1 MAKIDDYNLQQPNT
15 TGTDVQANLKTVV
28 QPQAYN
34 YAQTGVSTKATQ
46 PTQPTQQTAST
57 TIKPTT
63 VDTGATQN
71 SVQNNQYVPA
81 QNDVVARIPSDFT
94 DNTVQGYINAYQRGV
109 NANDYQAQINALT
122 ALDQYRIDNGYA
134 PIYNNTILELNNKRN
149 IKIDKNI
156 NDLDSQI
163 AAAYNSGD
171 YELAQQLG
179 QQLLDYKK
187 MTNYDD
193 TRDRY
198 DPRDAANYIRN
209 NEYRSNYDS
218 IINGIVSELLTARFT
233 YNPAEDEALIKAQ
246 QYAANTVYESMNA
259 RGILNS
265 SMTAQIVT
273 ATIANL
279 QPTYEKM
286 AREEFYENL
295 NRLQTMASFVIDL
308 DDRQYKRW
316 VENTE
321 RNLQYYSILKDEV
334 DYYWDRVN
342 QMGYADNRASIVL
355 GIAPGTLSAS
365 TRQAIQATKQK
376 TQEEYDKLMTDI
388 ALAEAKAQLD
398 VDTYAQ
404 KQAIEAQ
411 YDVDTY
417 AQKQAIETGNYATKQ
432 AVAAQYKTTG
442 STKTSTSSKSSTS
455 TNTSNKTNE
464 YNRTLNATSVKKM
477 LDNMKRENK
486 NISEDDLVW
495 AAWKEAKD
503 DNAFVQGISGGDYFE
518 GTTLEKAREIV
529 RRMQDKEARADYYN
543 SIEEIEDY
551 IRDNKLGYTDADIRK
566 KIEIIG
572 DTAAKYSLN
581 DDDIGELLE
590 YFDIKL

>member
-57 TIKPTT
+57 TIKPTA

-198 DPRDAANYIRN
+198 DPRDVANYIKN

-246 QYAANTVYESMNA
+246 QYSANTVYESMNA
-259 RGILNS
+259 RGLLNS

-273 ATIANL
+273 KTIASL

-295 NRLQTMASFVIDL
+295 NRLQTMANYVIEL

-316 VENTE
+316 LENTQ
-321 RNLQYYSILKDEV
+321 RNLSYYDALKDEV
-334 DYYWDRVN
+334 TYMWDRVN
-342 QMGYADNRASIVL
+342 QLGYVDNAASVIL
-355 GIAPGTLSAS
+355 GVAPGTLSPN
-365 TRQAIQATKQK
+365 TRQAIQEQKQK
-376 TQEEYDKLMTDI
+376 KQEEYDKLMTDI
-388 ALAEAKAQLD
+388 ALAQAKAELD
-398 VDTYAQ
+398 LDTYNQ
-404 KQAIEAQ
+404 KQAIASQ
-411 YDVDTY
+411 YDVNTY
-417 AQKQAIETGNYATKQ
+417 AQKQAIETSNYATKQ
-432 AVAAQYKTTG
+432 AIAAQYKGNTADKEYTG
-442 STKTSTSSKSSTS
+442 GM
-455 TNTSNKTNE
+455 
-464 YNRTLNATSVKKM
+464 NATALKK
-477 LDNMKRENK
+477 
-486 NISEDDLVW
+486 
-495 AAWKEAKD
+495 
-503 DNAFVQGISGGDYFE
+503 Q
-518 GTTLEKAREIV
+518 
-529 RRMQDKEARADYYN
+529 MQEMYDKGA
-543 SIEEIEDY
+543 SIEELTKFARENANGSSSYAQALAGDDYTFYPSQTMAEAAKVLDQIDNAAYYKTITKVEDY
-551 IRDNKLGYTDADIRK
+551 IMENKLGYTDDDIKK

-572 DTAAKYSLN
+572 DTAQKNNLTRE
-581 DDDIGELLE
+581 ELQKILD

>member
-1 MAKIDDYNLQQPNT
+1 MAKTDDYNLEQPNT
-15 TGTDVQANLKTVV
+15 AGTAVQENVKTVV

-46 PTQPTQQTAST
+46 PTKATASQ
-57 TIKPTT
+57 INPTP
-63 VDTGATQN
+63 VDKGAAQNTTQN
-71 SVQNNQYVPA
+71 NQQNVQTNQYVPA
-81 QNDVVARIPSDFT
+81 QNDVAVKMPSDFT
-94 DNTVQGYINAYQRGV
+94 DNTVQGYISAYQRGV

-122 ALDQYRIDNGYA
+122 ALDQYRIDHGYE

-149 IKIDKNI
+149 QKIDNNI
-156 NDLDSQI
+156 QNYDAQI

-198 DPRDAANYIRN
+198 DPRDVANYIKN

-218 IINGIVSELLTARFT
+218 IINGILSELLTARFT

-246 QYAANTVYESMNA
+246 QYAANTAYESMNA

-273 ATIANL
+273 KTIASL

-295 NRLQTMASFVIDL
+295 NRLQSMANYVIEL

-316 VENTE
+316 LENTQ
-321 RNLQYYSILKDEV
+321 RNLSYYDALKDEV
-334 DYYWDRVN
+334 TYMWDRVN
-342 QMGYADNRASIVL
+342 QLGYVDNAASVIL
-355 GIAPGTLSAS
+355 GVAPGTLSPN
-365 TRQAIQATKQK
+365 TRQAIQEQKQK
-376 TQEEYDKLMTDI
+376 TEEEYNKLMTDI
-388 ALAEAKAQLD
+388 ALAQAKAELD
-398 VDTYAQ
+398 VDTYRQ
-404 KQAIEAQ
+404 KQAIEAA
-411 YDVDTY
+411 YDVNTH
-417 AQKQAIETGNYATKQ
+417 AQKQAIETSNYEQKRIIDSK
-432 AVAAQYKTTG
+432 YKTTG
-442 STKTSTSSKSSTS
+442 KTGTTDTKKDYSGTLDATTLKKNADNMAKDGSSK
-455 TNTSNKTNE
+455 
-464 YNRTLNATSVKKM
+464 
-477 LDNMKRENK
+477 
-486 NISEDDLVW
+486 EDIVW
-495 AAWKEAKD
+495 KSWLEAKD
-503 DNAFVQGISGGDYFE
+503 DNSFLQGVSGGDYFD
-518 GTTLEKAREIV
+518 GV
-529 RRMQDKEARADYYN
+529 SVSEARSIVEKRLNQEENASYY
-543 SIEEIEDY
+543 SAIEEIENY

-566 KIEIIG
+566 KIEVIG
-572 DTAAKYSLN
+572 DIAIKNNLTKDEIEKLI
-581 DDDIGELLE
+581 D